1 MRLKIQ
7 LTHKFMY
14 YTNIIYDDD
23 GWKYCRRMK
32 TKTSEKTELKCFK
45 KLFFIITS
53 PVPLADCIFRLC
65 TMFFRFLRSQI
76 LWFLAI
82 LFYISLIE

>member
-1 MRLKIQ
+1 MKNLQRFFSFSEAVSFVSLKIQ

-32 TKTSEKTELKCFK
+32 MKTSEKTELKSF
-45 KLFFIITS
+45 
-53 PVPLADCIFRLC
+53 
-65 TMFFRFLRSQI
+65 
-76 LWFLAI
+76 
-82 LFYISLIE
+82 